1 MNPKDQVTTQLDML
15 EKCLV
20 CKQEL
25 LKKIYQV
32 TLEQEAILDTEPV
45 SEEAF
50 ENTLSEKE
58 ELLKLLEQYDQGF
71 ENTFGRIR
79 EAVLADQNE
88 YRARIETMQQL
99 IKTLTDQGVRI
110 QALEQKNKRK
120 LDIYLDTQ
128 RQQIKAF
135 NVSNRTVSNYYKSI
149 SGAGKGEA
157 YYMDKKR

>member
-1 MNPKDQVTTQLDML
+1 MNQKDQVITQLDML

-32 TLEQEAILDTEPV
+32 ALNQEAILDTEPV

-79 EAVLADQNE
+79 EAVLADQKE

-120 LDIYLDTQ
+120 LDIYLDSR
-128 RQQIKAF
+128 RQQIKTF

-149 SGAGKGEA
+149 SGASKGEA

>member
-1 MNPKDQVTTQLDML
+1 MNQKDQVITQLDML

-32 TLEQEAILDTEPV
+32 TLDQEAILDTEPV

-71 ENTFGRIR
+71 ENTF
-79 EAVLADQNE
+79 E

-120 LDIYLDTQ
+120 LDIYLDSQ
-128 RQQIKAF
+128 RQQIKTF

-149 SGAGKGEA
+149 SGASKGES